1 MKMARALSL
10 FLAVLLAVPAS
21 MAAPEPDPRAPE
33 AYADPFSSEIA
44 PPAEGDVA
52 PVEAEAVPSGETAP
66 AEPGATEPASA
77 EGAPAASPSGEAFE
91 GWEAIKA
98 ATDAALDAAE
108 ASAPQPESG
117 ASPVGAPPFS
127 RMVLNAAGALLVALA
142 LIVAV
147 YIVARRLNR
156 GGSKLLGGAAYGR
169 VLGRM
174 PLDHRT
180 VLHFVAVGEKVLV
193 VAVTQGSVALLGTFN
208 AEVFE
213 TPAAA
218 SGTPP
223 APGVSG
229 DFLAQLQASAQSM
242 DSATGADDDVEIA
255 SLRNDIER
263 LQRYLKEGPREPEE

>member
-1 MKMARALSL
+1 
-10 FLAVLLAVPAS
+10 
-21 MAAPEPDPRAPE
+21 
-33 AYADPFSSEIA
+33 
-44 PPAEGDVA
+44 
-52 PVEAEAVPSGETAP
+52 
-66 AEPGATEPASA
+66 
-77 EGAPAASPSGEAFE
+77 
-91 GWEAIKA
+91 
-98 ATDAALDAAE
+98 
-108 ASAPQPESG
+108 
-117 ASPVGAPPFS
+117 
-127 RMVLNAAGALLVALA
+127 
-142 LIVAV
+142 
-147 YIVARRLNR
+147 
-156 GGSKLLGGAAYGR
+156 
-169 VLGRM
+169 LGRM